1 MSFKETIEKTA
12 MGWISDLESRS
23 PDIVVSK
30 WTDEIHYV
38 VHPDKSGIYPMTREQ
53 FRTNDRTAAIFQN
66 LKSFKIS
73 ANEIYSDA
81 EKRTVTMVCTS
92 NGETEVGAYSIDCL
106 FVLTTA
112 EDGKKIVKLTEWLG
126 THTRR

>member
-12 MGWISDLESRS
+12 TDWISDLESRS

-30 WTDEIHYV
+30 WSDEIHYA
-38 VHPDKSGIYPMTREQ
+38 VHPDKSGVYPMTREQ
-53 FRTNDRTAAIFQN
+53 FRTNDGTAAIFQN

-73 ANEIYSDA
+73 INEIYSDA

-92 NGETEVGAYSIDCL
+92 NGESEVGPYSIDCL
-106 FVLTTA
+106 FALTGVDSMWVTPVN
-112 EDGKKIVKLTEWLG
+112 ITYLG
-126 THTRR
+126 RFDS